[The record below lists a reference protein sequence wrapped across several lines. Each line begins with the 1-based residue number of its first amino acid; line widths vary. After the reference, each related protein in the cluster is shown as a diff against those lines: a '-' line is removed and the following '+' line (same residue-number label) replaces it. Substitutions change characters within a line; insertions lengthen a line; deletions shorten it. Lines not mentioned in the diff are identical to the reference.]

1 MVDDLSVQATG
12 PLMSQ
17 EMSPTTFI
25 LQSFDCNISL
35 VIISG
40 APLPWK
46 CPVITISDTFVNR
59 SKLLI

>member
-40 APLPWK
+40 APLP
-46 CPVITISDTFVNR
+46 
-59 SKLLI
+59 

>member
-1 MVDDLSVQATG
+1 VEHLLLYHQKANNHKTVLNGDDLSVQATG

-40 APLPWK
+40 APLP
-46 CPVITISDTFVNR
+46 
-59 SKLLI
+59 